1 LKSWYNILFFLLISS
16 FDCFSQEKELEVEEM
31 NVNFELLQRY
41 SVDSLHTYLSRSQ
54 IDALSPDDLG
64 ELLKKIPGANV
75 KSFGG
80 LGGLKTVSIRG
91 LGSQHTNFVMD
102 GFSLMNTQTGAVNLS
117 QIQLDNVESIIVQRG
132 ESSELMLPV
141 SAQLFSNAIVV
152 QTTQST
158 PPKKLV
164 QLRLNSKIGSFGQM
178 DHHLLAIVG
187 TDKLYGGAFI
197 KYRKADGDYN
207 YKIKNHT
214 SEISGTRK
222 NNDFSDLHAGANIHI
237 TLAKRHSINAHFQI
251 MEVDQGL
258 PGAVVLYNDFAK
270 QRLFT
275 TNNQFK
281 IDYTGGIKN
290 LNYRFYW
297 SRSRDSIHYF
307 DPTYLNSAGEL
318 SSSYVNVSQNFGAT
332 LSQKLAKNST
342 LNFGTEEVYSDLH
355 SLESLEAKPT
365 RWHNLSFVKATYS
378 WNKFLFIGQLG
389 SQYVH
394 EINNSGGA
402 AKSFFRVNPYA
413 EVRKEIGKKYSAYAY
428 YRNSF
433 RMPNFNELYYN
444 NIGNQDLK
452 PEDAHQLA
460 IGNSITL
467 FNSQKFYFG
476 IQLGGYYHVVENMI
490 LAIPTKNLFVWSI
503 QNIGKNQITG
513 ADVILSVSWK
523 ISNSWRTNLTANYA
537 FQQSLDLSDKNSPSY
552 RNQIAYVPQH
562 IANIDW
568 TLNYKIIG
576 LSFSVFYSSNRY
588 ALNEN
593 ILANEIDQFATF
605 DIALFSKFNIG
616 NNNKI
621 RLQLTM
627 KNVLDN
633 QYVFVKNFVMPGRNY
648 LISFNYAL
656 D

>member
-1 LKSWYNILFFLLISS
+1 LKSWCNIFFILLTSS
-16 FDCFSQEKELEVEEM
+16 FYSIAQEKELEVEEM
-31 NVNFELLQRY
+31 NVSFELLQRY
-41 SVDSLHTYLSRSQ
+41 SVDSMHTYLTRKE
-54 IDALSPDDLG
+54 IDNLSPDDLG

-117 QIQLDNVESIIVQRG
+117 QIQLDNIASIIVQRG
-132 ESSELMLPV
+132 GSSELMLPV

-152 QTTQST
+152 QSVLSS
-158 PPKKLV
+158 PPKLPM
-164 QLRLNSKIGSFGQM
+164 QQRLSSKFGSFGQ
-178 DHHLLAIVG
+178 
-187 TDKLYGGAFI
+187 TDQHFMVNTGSEKTYGGAFI
-197 KYRKADGDYN
+197 KYRRADGDYSYRMKN
-207 YKIKNHT
+207 YT
-214 SEISGTRK
+214 TEINGIRK
-222 NNDFSDLHAGANIHI
+222 NNDFTDIHAGANVHFS
-237 TLAKRHSINAHFQI
+237 LAKKHSINAYFQI

-270 QRLFT
+270 QRLST

-281 IDYTGGIKN
+281 IDYLGAIKK

-318 SSSYVNVSQNFGAT
+318 RSSYVNVSHNFGAT
-332 LSQKLAKNST
+332 FSHQLGKNST
-342 LNFGTEEVYSDLH
+342 LNFGTEEVYSHLH

-365 RWHNLSFVKATYS
+365 RWNNFSFVKGSYS
-378 WNKFLFIGQLG
+378 WKKFLFIGQLG

-394 EINNSGGA
+394 EINNSGNA
-402 AKSFFRVNPYA
+402 AKSFFRVNPYV
-413 EVRKEIGKKYSAYAY
+413 EVRKEFRKKYSAYLY

-444 NIGNQDLK
+444 NIGNKALK

-460 IGNSITL
+460 IGNSFTF
-467 FNSQKFYFG
+467 FNSQKFY
-476 IQLGGYYHVVENMI
+476 LGTQIGAYYHFVDNMI

-503 QNIGKNQITG
+503 QNIGKNEITG
-513 ADVILSVSWK
+513 ADFILSA
-523 ISNSWRTNLTANYA
+523 SWRLTSNWNTSITANYA
-537 FQQSLDLSDKNSPSY
+537 FQRSIDVSDKNSPSY

-568 TLNYKIIG
+568 TLNYNIIG
-576 LSFSVFYSSNRY
+576 LHASVFFSSKRY

-593 ILANEIDQFATF
+593 ILANEIDPFATF
-605 DIALFSKFNIG
+605 DLALFTKFNLG

-621 RLQLTM
+621 RLQVTM
-627 KNVLDN
+627 KNVFDN

-648 LISFNYAL
+648 LISFSYAL